1 MSTPLSST
9 CPKCTGAMQVGYLL
23 ERGHGD
29 RRAAAAWIEGEP
41 ESSFWQGLKTSGR
54 DVFET
59 RTYRCAGCGF
69 LESYASVLIAR

>member
-1 MSTPLSST
+1 MTKQPSSV
-9 CPKCTGAMQVGYLL
+9 CPKCHDAMQIGYLL

-41 ESSFWQGLKTSGR
+41 EPSFWQGLKTTGR

-59 RTYRCAGCGF
+59 RTYRCTTCGF
-69 LESYASVLIAR
+69 LESYAMVGIQD